1 MDVSRNAGRR
11 TFAKRARFGVLLIC
25 VAILGCR
32 SGGAGKWYWGKACA
46 SETQR
51 ESDWAACRARSGA
64 AVAAATGNVYLAAAA
79 VSRMQDCMVGLGW
92 RKYKFSAPG
101 PVCHSPV
108 PVPVHLID
116 PDGQTKGPMPV
127 SGQKPREAEDGARM
141 SFDECF
147 AKCRE
152 VTERSK
158 EECFDSCK

>member
-1 MDVSRNAGRR
+1 MSRFSKMPTGQLFKTGKLALLLGAIATCGCGASRND
-11 TFAKRARFGVLLIC
+11 
-25 VAILGCR
+25 
-32 SGGAGKWYWGKACA
+32 WYWGKACSSA
-46 SETQR
+46 TQL
-51 ESDWAACRARSGA
+51 ESDSAACRAQSGA

-92 RKYKFSAPG
+92 RKYRFSAPG
-101 PVCHSPV
+101 PVCHTPT

-116 PDGQTKGPMPV
+116 PDGQSKSPMPI
-127 SGQKPREAEDGARM
+127 SGQQPKDEEAGPRM

-158 EECFDSCK
+158 EQCFDACK